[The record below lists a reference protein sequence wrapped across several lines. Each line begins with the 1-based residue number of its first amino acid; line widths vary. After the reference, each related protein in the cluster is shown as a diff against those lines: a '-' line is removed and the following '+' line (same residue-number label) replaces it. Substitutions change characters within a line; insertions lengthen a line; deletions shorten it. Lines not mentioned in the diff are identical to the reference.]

1 MRISINID
9 RRSSREVERQ
19 LLEYARR
26 KGSDMEGAIDELAG
40 DCAKQ
45 LASRLQPYGLAV
57 GKMKKFQRSIIAQ
70 ANRALKN
77 ANLSPSQ
84 ITPAAAHEMRRNSKG
99 QVPRGLN
106 TSGQFKRRPIS
117 VADRLAYAER
127 KSEAAGAAK
136 GAWLEAGRRAY
147 PKLKVAKFFTKLRKG
162 GLATKS
168 GQKMKRQVELTNSL
182 DYIRAIMSDNDV
194 QVALSRAYRG
204 FFGKL
209 KRAIEK

>member
-1 MRISINID
+1 MRILIDID
-9 RRSSREVERQ
+9 RRSSLDVERQ

-45 LASRLQPYGLAV
+45 LAIRLQPYGLAV
-57 GKMKKFQRSIIAQ
+57 SKMKKFQRSIIAQ
-70 ANRALKN
+70 VNRALQN

-99 QVPRGLN
+99 QVPRGLI
-106 TSGQFKRRPIS
+106 TTGQFQRRPIS

-127 KSEAAGAAK
+127 KSKAAGTAK

-147 PKLKVAKFFTKLRKG
+147 PKLKVAKFFARLKKG
-162 GLATKS
+162 GHATVS
-168 GQKMKRQVELTNSL
+168 GRGMKREIELTNSL
-182 DYIRAIMSDNDV
+182 DYIRAIMSDYDV